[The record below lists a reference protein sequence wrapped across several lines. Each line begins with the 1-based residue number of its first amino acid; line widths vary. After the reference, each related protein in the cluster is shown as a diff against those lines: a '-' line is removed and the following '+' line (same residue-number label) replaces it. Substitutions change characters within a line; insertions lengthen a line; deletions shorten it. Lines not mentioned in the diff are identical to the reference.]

1 MSQSETLLELWL
13 SATTRIK
20 NSRIVRSLS
29 FSYNQLLILGILY
42 KSENKKMQHK
52 TICEKLSLLKSQV
65 NRETTNLE
73 ESNLIEKVKSPTNK
87 KVVYLS
93 LTEKGNKMYE
103 EYHKIVLSIIDE
115 AIKNVGAEKTETFNT
130 LFEELTNAFLKAY
143 ENHQI

>member
-42 KSENKKMQHK
+42 KSENKQMQHK

-93 LTEKGNKMYE
+93 LTEKGNKIYE
-103 EYHKIVLSIIDE
+103 EYHNIVLSIIDE
-115 AIKNVGAEKTETFNT
+115 AIKNVGTEKTETFNT

-143 ENHQI
+143 EKHKI